1 MPEGTILVIDDQRE
15 LADLVRRALEREN
28 FEVLIATSG
37 ESGLRVAREHELDL
51 VVLDLTMPDLDG
63 LDVCRQLRADPRRA
77 AVPIIVLSARA
88 SAAERALGLEVGA
101 DDYVIKPF
109 EARELLARVR
119 AVLRRARPAA
129 AAAPSLVQV
138 GDVVLDPVAHRATHR
153 GREVALTAAE
163 FRILQLFAAHPG
175 RAFSRDEVID
185 SALGPD
191 AAVTTRTVD
200 AHIVNLRRKLGDAG
214 LIETVWGVGYR
225 FRGDK

>member
-15 LADLVRRALEREN
+15 LADLVRRALEREG

-37 ESGLRVAREHELDL
+37 ESGLHVAREHALDL

-63 LDVCRQLRADPRRA
+63 LDVCRQLRADPRRSA
-77 AVPIIVLSARA
+77 LPIIVLSARA

-119 AVLRRARPAA
+119 AVLRRAKPAVPT
-129 AAAPSLVQV
+129 PSLIQA
-138 GDVVLDPVAHRATHR
+138 GELTLDPLAHRATYR
-153 GREVALTAAE
+153 GTEIPVTAAE

-200 AHIVNLRRKLGDAG
+200 AHVVNLRRKLGDAS

-225 FRGDK
+225 FRV